1 MGSVKLDISMEE
13 LCIDAFLDSARAA
26 GAHESEGAFTIS
38 HAQAVQKMARYSLPY
53 PEAWILKI
61 VQAAV
66 IWKASEIEVS
76 QTRLYTTIEFCPGE
90 KKDIPTEQ
98 DVVSTLLGRSGASTV
113 PVGKLC
119 LGLRS
124 LVRSE
129 DYSFILTLNTGRTEV
144 RPLYAGREAQ
154 TLTKLDRL
162 QLARRQIAGIKIV
175 VIHLRKAEHLAGRL
189 LYRFLPWWRRDRLIA
204 FELQRSASVCSI
216 PIHLNKRVLTS
227 LSDSALGGSKREWRF
242 LFSDGLQQSGEPPLT
257 LAADNQHNSAW
268 YLGHACTRAIRTR
281 EPLRPRDKTHQ
292 IHWVCEGVVVQTDTF
307 THPTHLLKLTIL
319 MNAEN
324 LQTDITG
331 LLLQDSHAKSARWQ
345 SLFPILTAKLGTEA
359 GRCDFTL
366 DPANEKLW
374 KHDLRSFTGLQ
385 TPTLE
390 RQARGPGTRRY
401 SSASDYG
408 VQRTQTGKYVSEVV
422 TSSDGK
428 SYLIIKTL

>member
-1 MGSVKLDISMEE
+1 
-13 LCIDAFLDSARAA
+13 
-26 GAHESEGAFTIS
+26 
-38 HAQAVQKMARYSLPY
+38 
-53 PEAWILKI
+53 
-61 VQAAV
+61 V
-66 IWKASEIEVS
+66 IWKASEIKVS

-90 KKDIPTEQ
+90 KKYIPTEQ

-119 LGLRS
+119 LGLRT
-124 LVRSE
+124 LVRTE

-162 QLARRQIAGIKIV
+162 QLARRQVAGIKIV
-175 VIHLRKAEHLAGRL
+175 VIHLRQAEHLAGRF

-216 PIHLNKRVLTS
+216 PIHLNKHILTS

-242 LFSDGLQQSGEPPLT
+242 LLSGGLQQSGEPPLT
-257 LAADNQHNSAW
+257 LAAETENNSAW
-268 YLGHACTRAIRTR
+268 YLGHACTRAIRNR
-281 EPLRPRDKTHQ
+281 EPLRPLEKTHQ
-292 IHWVCEGVVVQTDTF
+292 VHWVCEGVVVQTDTF

-331 LLLQDSHAKSARWQ
+331 LLLQDSDAKSARWQ
-345 SLFPILTAKLGTEA
+345 SLFPILTSKLEKEAKRT
-359 GRCDFTL
+359 DFTL
-366 DPANEKLW
+366 DPIKEKLW
-374 KHDLRSFTGLQ
+374 KLDLQSFADLQ

-390 RQARGPGTRRY
+390 RQSRGPGTRRY

-408 VQRTQTGKYVSEVV
+408 VLRTQTGKYVSEVV

-428 SYLIIKTL
+428 SHLIIKSL

>member
-1 MGSVKLDISMEE
+1 MEE

-428 SYLIIKTL
+428 SHLIIKTL

>member
-1 MGSVKLDISMEE
+1 MGSVYDSQMEE
-13 LCIDAFLDSARAA
+13 LCIDGFLDSARAV
-26 GAHESEGAFTIS
+26 GIQDSEGAFTIS

-66 IWKASEIEVS
+66 IWRASEIKVA

-98 DVVSTLLGRSGASTV
+98 DVVSTLLGRSGAGTV

-119 LGLRS
+119 LGLRT
-124 LVRSE
+124 LVRTE

-162 QLARRQIAGIKIV
+162 QLARRQTAGIKIV

-216 PIHLNKRVLTS
+216 PIQLNRRVLTS
-227 LSDSALGGSKREWRF
+227 LSDSALGGSKRDWRF
-242 LFSDGLQQSGEPPLT
+242 LLSGGLHQSGEPPLT
-257 LAADNQHNSAW
+257 LAAETQNNSAW
-268 YLGHACTRAIRTR
+268 YLGHACTRAIRSR

-292 IHWVCEGVVVQTDTF
+292 VHWVCEGVVVQTDTF

-319 MNAEN
+319 MNAES

-331 LLLQDSHAKSARWQ
+331 LLLQDSEAKSARWR

-359 GRCDFTL
+359 ERSDFAL

-374 KHDLRSFTGLQ
+374 EQDLRSFSDRQ
-385 TPTLE
+385 VPTLE

-408 VQRTQTGKYVSEVV
+408 VLRTQTGKYVSEVV

-428 SYLIIKTL
+428 SHLIIKTL